1 MKNLRGKMIFKKLL
15 LHQFPKIYDFGR
27 ATTLLETL
35 ALCVTVRTSRYLIH
49 LKKLLKF
56 CCRESQLSFLSFQH
70 NHVDF
75 EQGLFE
81 KISF

>member
-35 ALCVTVRTSRYLIH
+35 ALCVTVSIFDTF
-49 LKKLLKF
+49 KKATEILL
-56 CCRESQLSFLSFQH
+56 
-70 NHVDF
+70 
-75 EQGLFE
+75 
-81 KISF
+81 